1 MTGRSKR
8 GERQKW
14 GSEYKMLAVLG
25 RGEGLEVDEAVQ
37 ELEAWARDRGDDF
50 GRESHWN

>member
-1 MTGRSKR
+1 VTGRRKR

-14 GSEYKMLAVLG
+14 GQEYKMLAVLG
-25 RGEGLEVDEAVQ
+25 RREESKGNEAVQ
-37 ELEAWARDRGDDF
+37 ELEAWAHGRGDDF